1 MTVSAIVPVRS
12 LADGKRRL
20 AGVLDDAAR
29 ARLNEE
35 FLVHALAL
43 AAALP
48 GPALLVSP
56 DPAVAAHPAAAGSIH
71 VADPGRGLNPAIEA
85 GRAAARALGAA
96 RIVVLPSDLPTAL
109 VGDVEALAA
118 TASPVAIAPDRRR
131 QGTNGLALDAGLD
144 FAFRFGAGSFAAHLA
159 EAERLGVAAETFDN
173 PRLALDIDTPRD
185 WRDWRAGG

>member
-20 AGVLDDAAR
+20 APVLDDAAR

-35 FLVHALAL
+35 FLVHALGL

-48 GPALLVSP
+48 GRAVLVSP
-56 DPAVAAHPAAAGSIH
+56 DPAVAAHPAAAGCLH
-71 VADPGRGLNPAIEA
+71 VADPGRGLNRAIAA
-85 GRAAARALGAA
+85 GRAAARAQGAA
-96 RIVVLPSDLPTAL
+96 RVVVLPSDLPTARAEDL
-109 VGDVEALAA
+109 RALAGA
-118 TASPVAIAPDRRR
+118 ASPVAVAPDRHR

-144 FAFRFGAGSFAAHLA
+144 FAFRFGAGSFAAHLG
-159 EAERLGVAAETFDN
+159 EARRLGVAALTLEN

-185 WRDWRAGG
+185 WRDWRAAG